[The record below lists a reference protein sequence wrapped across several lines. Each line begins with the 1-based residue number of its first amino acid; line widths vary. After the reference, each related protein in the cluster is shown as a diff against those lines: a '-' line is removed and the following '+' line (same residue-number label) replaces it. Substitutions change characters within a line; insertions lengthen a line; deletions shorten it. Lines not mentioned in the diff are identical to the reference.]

1 MLANNSPRP
10 ISWERVGISSILWCF
25 SPMLEGLMP
34 TWDYQF
40 SSIQLLSLVW
50 LFVTSGTAAHQ
61 ASLSITNS
69 QSFLRLMSIKLVKP
83 SNHLILCRPLLPLPS
98 PFLSIRIFSNELVL
112 CIRWPKPFFTPSFI
126 LPKRCRNDIP
136 DLWAWKEKQTFA
148 PLPHPLTLL

>member
-1 MLANNSPRP
+1 MACSYLLLKPHQFF
-10 ISWERVGISSILWCF
+10 SSFVLQAYKLLWCL
-25 SPMLEGLMP
+25 S
-34 TWDYQF
+34 TYITTVQF
-40 SSIQLLSLVW
+40 SSVQFSHAVVVQL
-50 LFVTSGTAAHQ
+50 FAIPGTAAHQ

-98 PFLSIRIFSNELVL
+98 PFPSIRVFSNESVL

-136 DLWAWKEKQTFA
+136 DL
-148 PLPHPLTLL
+148 